1 VTPEVAPASI
11 RLAPT
16 LWRSLCCL
24 KLHRWIAVRCTFV
37 VSLSSILIA
46 TISSANAETVVSFIH
61 PERFTDASLNG
72 GFGPESE
79 QPALTG
85 IARYLESLG
94 GRYLGSHQSL
104 VIEVTNVDLAGQ
116 FEPWRKLAYDVRVMR
131 DIYPPRIAL
140 RYKLTEEGQLM
151 AEGEAKIVDI
161 NYLANPSV
169 RLVQDPLRY
178 EKAMLSDWFRISLF
192 ARRPASSGL

>member
-1 VTPEVAPASI
+1 MTLAVAPGSI
-11 RLAPT
+11 RLALTPR
-16 LWRSLCCL
+16 RSLFGR
-24 KLHRWIAVRCTFV
+24 KSRRRMAARCAFV
-37 VSLSSILIA
+37 LSLSSMLIA
-46 TISSANAETVVSFIH
+46 PISWADAETVVSFMH
-61 PERFTDASLNG
+61 PERFTDASLDG
-72 GFGPESE
+72 GHGLELE

-116 FEPWRKLAYDVRVMR
+116 FEPWRKLDYDVRVMR

-140 RYKLTEEGQLM
+140 RYKLTEDGQLM
-151 AEGEAKIVDI
+151 AAGEAKIVDI

-192 ARRPASSGL
+192 PRTPVSPGL

>member
-1 VTPEVAPASI
+1 MTLAVASASI
-11 RLAPT
+11 RVALM
-16 LWRSLCCL
+16 LRRSLFCL
-24 KLHRWIAVRCTFV
+24 KLHRRIAVRCAFV
-37 VSLSSILIA
+37 LSLSSMLIA
-46 TISSANAETVVSFIH
+46 TTSSANAETVVSFIH
-61 PERFTDASLNG
+61 PERFADASLNG
-72 GFGPESE
+72 GHGLESE

-85 IARYLESLG
+85 IARYLEGLG

-116 FEPWRKLAYDVRVMR
+116 FEPWRTLAYAVRVMR

-140 RYKLTEEGQLM
+140 RYKLTEDGQVM

-178 EKAMLSDWFRISLF
+178 EKAMLSDWFRISHF
-192 ARRPASSGL
+192 ARTPVSPG